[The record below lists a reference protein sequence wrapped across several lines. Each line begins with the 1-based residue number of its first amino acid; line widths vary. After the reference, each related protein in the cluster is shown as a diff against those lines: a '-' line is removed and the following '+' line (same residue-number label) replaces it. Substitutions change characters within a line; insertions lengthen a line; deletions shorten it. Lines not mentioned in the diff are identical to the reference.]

1 MPLLLRLAGSRWLL
15 AFLILLLALPLIYP
29 SLYWLTVLS
38 YLLAAGLFAL
48 SFDVLLG
55 QTGILSFGQAAAFGL
70 GAYAVYWV
78 VSAGYPYA
86 LGVIAAALLG
96 ASANVA
102 MGTGLRR
109 VKGVYFAMFTLAFA
123 EVIHLYLS
131 NQTGITG
138 GTTGVLAPRPDFL
151 QDPNVAVLFGGL
163 LAAGAVVVGYVLVAF
178 YIRRGERGKGVIGI
192 IALAAMAGYGIY
204 NLWTS
209 VFSTLQT
216 PIAAFT
222 VNAYSLSVVMLMV
235 SYYFVARLVRSP
247 LGSVFI
253 AIRENDER
261 SSMIGYNTFRFK
273 LASMG
278 ISGLFAG
285 LAGAMLASFASFV
298 LTPDLMGATYT
309 VNVLL
314 YSILG
319 GIGTLVGPVVGAFV
333 IEFLHLNMGYVSQLV
348 GVPSLATWW
357 MLLLGIFYVAVVL
370 FLPYGIVGTVS
381 FRGTRTLKR
390 LKKALGGRA

>member
-38 YLLAAGLFAL
+38 YLIAAGLFAL
-48 SFDVLLG
+48 SYDVLLR